1 MKQIV
6 LDVKEF
12 PGIEI
17 EYHIPMDVME
27 SGMQVIWHVMLA
39 LSLMND
45 VESAKSIVDHAINIG
60 REKQKFIK
68 TVLENG

>member
-17 EYHIPMDVME
+17 EDHLLMDVME
-27 SGMQVIWHVMLA
+27 SGMQVIWHVMQA
-39 LSLMND
+39 LSLMDD
-45 VESAKSIVDHAINIG
+45 VESIQSIVDHAINIG

>member
-12 PGIEI
+12 PGIEM
-17 EYHIPMDVME
+17 EYHIPMDVM
-27 SGMQVIWHVMLA
+27 QA

-45 VESAKSIVDHAINIG
+45 AESAKSIVDHAINIG
-60 REKQKFIK
+60 REKQKSIK
-68 TVLENG
+68 TVLNNG

>member
-1 MKQIV
+1 M
-6 LDVKEF
+6 
-12 PGIEI
+12 
-17 EYHIPMDVME
+17 
-27 SGMQVIWHVMLA
+27 A

-45 VESAKSIVDHAINIG
+45 AESVKSIVDHAINIG